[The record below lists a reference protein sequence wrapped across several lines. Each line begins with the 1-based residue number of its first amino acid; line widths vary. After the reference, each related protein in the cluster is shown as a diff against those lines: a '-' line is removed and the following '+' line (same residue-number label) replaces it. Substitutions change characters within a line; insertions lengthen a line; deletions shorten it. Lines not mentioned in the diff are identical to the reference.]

1 MTAPAVSPRAMTNRP
16 TNSTDSGGRLM
27 RILFDSIGKRVG
39 PTRAEGIRP
48 ASPVSMRWTGRRT
61 SQHPGDRRLP
71 GMLTEACFNKRAD
84 ARPHDR
90 ANRCEFIVG
99 SYYLF
104 ESLLVL
110 AGRLDP
116 LRV

>member
-1 MTAPAVSPRAMTNRP
+1 VGRARYREAAEATARALVGRYLTP
-16 TNSTDSGGRLM
+16 T
-27 RILFDSIGKRVG
+27 
-39 PTRAEGIRP
+39 
-48 ASPVSMRWTGRRT
+48 
-61 SQHPGDRRLP
+61 HPDDRRVP
-71 GMLTEACFNKRAD
+71 GILIEACFNKRTD

-104 ESLLVL
+104 ESLLAL

>member
-1 MTAPAVSPRAMTNRP
+1 
-16 TNSTDSGGRLM
+16 
-27 RILFDSIGKRVG
+27 
-39 PTRAEGIRP
+39 
-48 ASPVSMRWTGRRT
+48 
-61 SQHPGDRRLP
+61 
-71 GMLTEACFNKRAD
+71 MLTEACFNKRTD

-90 ANRCEFIVG
+90 VNRCEFIVG

-104 ESLLVL
+104 ESLLAL